1 MPPAFRDAG
10 VWEAALAWLTRDQ
23 ECRFSHPLEWR
34 DPDTA
39 SRSPVRGRSIDERL
53 TIVRALL
60 GALSPEENLSK
71 QHEEVTE
78 KELQSL
84 RVQRDRLD
92 WHLARMRAG
101 LAGAFGQAI
110 EAAPKSEL
118 EAAGD
123 RKGVG
128 WGKSCAVGVNFG

>member
-1 MPPAFRDAG
+1 MMRRPPGSTRTDTRVPHTTLFRSPLRVAIERLVIGDAASLMPPAFRDAG

-39 SRSPVRGRSIDERL
+39 SRSPARGRSIDERL

-71 QHEEVTE
+71 QRSEERRVG
-78 KELQSL
+78 KECVSTCES
-84 RVQRDRLD
+84 RWV
-92 WHLARMRAG
+92 
-101 LAGAFGQAI
+101 
-110 EAAPKSEL
+110 PVPTKT
-118 EAAGD
+118 
-123 RKGVG
+123 
-128 WGKSCAVGVNFG
+128 